1 MFTPPEIP
9 LSGYSPPQTD
19 AYLPSK
25 SSSSFYPHQYDN
37 AYAPPPSDV
46 YRAPS
51 DAYYPPAASPY
62 QQPAAAPYKASSAP
76 IYQPSSGPQYQSPTQ
91 PPSFKKI
98 DPSTVYSQQ
107 GPVQNFTPKPFN
119 PSPIAQEK
127 LAIFEP
133 ERQYQPP
140 VIRRPLT
147 TPNQRVRNV
156 SPAPFAGGPHLD
168 SYQNAP
174 WLVHALTKREKKN

>member
-19 AYLPSK
+19 IYLPAATRSK
-25 SSSSFYPHQYDN
+25 SPFYPHQYEN
-37 AYAPPPSDV
+37 AYVPPPNDV
-46 YRAPS
+46 YQDVYQPASAPQ
-51 DAYYPPAASPY
+51 YQPPTALQY
-62 QQPAAAPYKASSAP
+62 QQ
-76 IYQPSSGPQYQSPTQ
+76 SSGPKYQPPQQQQQQYQHQQP

-98 DPSTVYSQQ
+98 DPSSVYSAQ
-107 GPVQNFTPKPFN
+107 GPVQNFTPKPFT

-147 TPNQRVRNV
+147 VPNQRVRNV
-156 SPAPFAGGPHLD
+156 SPAPFE

-174 WLVHALTKREKKN
+174 W